1 VRGAAT
7 QLATLAISGG
17 ALLVLLLFV
26 PALEAPFLV
35 PKFAALELAAALG
48 VVAYGLARTA
58 GEGAWARPITLG
70 ALLVVAS
77 TTVAWIAAASK
88 PLGAPYALAAMAR
101 WGSLLGVACGA
112 SVLADSHDA
121 RQRALEAVTVA
132 AAVVALIGLLQHI
145 EAMPLR
151 IPIISTPGSTF
162 GNRNI
167 AAEVM
172 AIALPLGLGATAGA
186 RGSAARAAMLV
197 ALGLEL
203 LFLGATRARGA
214 WLGACCGLGTGLLL
228 VRPRWSRTSLAVAV
242 AVGVAVVIA
251 ASKPGSYNP
260 RDAGDRKRYAAV
272 VQVVEESFDS
282 RSTALRTRVGL
293 WRRSLAMVR
302 EQPLVGVGPG
312 NWPVVFPRYAEPGAR
327 RDGVLSAAL
336 APRQAHND
344 LVERA
349 AETGLLGLVALGVLA
364 AGSVIAARRR
374 LQSHDPD
381 MRASAAGAAGALVA
395 LVSVAMVGFPLEM
408 PGTLALSGLALGL
421 IAPESP
427 PRRPDHGDG
436 PLSAESLSSF
446 AASTR
451 TRALSWATVALGVTL
466 FAWAAMRAES
476 NVRASAWLERAER
489 ALRREPGVVGAA
501 EALGELNFALAAEPR
516 NYRAQFRAAQMLL
529 RERRFDE
536 SAQAAR
542 RALDLEPYAPNAW
555 AVLSE
560 AELDAGQP
568 QLARGDASRAL
579 ALLHDYPFAIHLRA
593 LAAERQGDA
602 PAAQA
607 DRLRL
612 QVLAAGPEDDDT
624 TRSARALIEPA
635 K

>member
-1 VRGAAT
+1 
-7 QLATLAISGG
+7 
-17 ALLVLLLFV
+17 
-26 PALEAPFLV
+26 
-35 PKFAALELAAALG
+35 
-48 VVAYGLARTA
+48 
-58 GEGAWARPITLG
+58 
-70 ALLVVAS
+70 
-77 TTVAWIAAASK
+77 
-88 PLGAPYALAAMAR
+88 MAR

-145 EAMPLR
+145 EAMPLG

-214 WLGACCGLGTGLLL
+214 WLGAFCGLGTGLFL

-242 AVGVAVVIA
+242 AAGVAVVIA
-251 ASKPGSYNP
+251 ASKPGRYNP

-302 EQPLVGVGPG
+302 EHPLVGVGPG

-327 RDGVLSAAL
+327 RDSVLSATL

-344 LVERA
+344 LIERA
-349 AETGLLGLVALGVLA
+349 AETGLLGLLALGVLA
-364 AGSVIAARRR
+364 AGVVIAARRR
-374 LQSHDPD
+374 LQSHQPD
-381 MRASAAGAAGALVA
+381 MRASVAGAAGALVA

-427 PRRPDHGDG
+427 PRTANQGDEG
-436 PLSAESLSSF
+436 LS
-446 AASTR
+446 ASTR
-451 TRALSWATVALGVTL
+451 TRVLSWATVALGVSL
-466 FAWAAMRAES
+466 FAWAATRAES
-476 NVRASAWLERAER
+476 SVRASAWLERAER

-501 EALGELNFALAAEPR
+501 EALGELNFALEAEPR
-516 NYRAQFRAAQMLL
+516 NYRARFRAAQMLL

-536 SAQAAR
+536 SAQVAR

-555 AVLSE
+555 AVLSA
-560 AELDAGQP
+560 AELDAGQT
-568 QLARGDASRAL
+568 QLARGDATRAL

-593 LAAERQGDA
+593 LAAERQGDVL
-602 PAAQA
+602 AAQA

-612 QVLAAGPEDDDT
+612 QVLAADPEDDDT

>member
-7 QLATLAISGG
+7 ELATLAISGG

-26 PALEAPFLV
+26 PALQAPFLV

-48 VVAYGLARTA
+48 VVAYGLARMA
-58 GEGAWARPITLG
+58 GGASWARPMTLG
-70 ALLVVAS
+70 AWLVLAS
-77 TTVAWIAAASK
+77 TTVAWIAAATK
-88 PLGAPYALAAMAR
+88 PLGAPYAVAAMAR

-145 EAMPLR
+145 EAMPLG

-214 WLGACCGLGTGLLL
+214 WLGAFCGLGTGLFL

-242 AVGVAVVIA
+242 AAGVAVVIA
-251 ASKPGSYNP
+251 ASKPGRYNP

-302 EQPLVGVGPG
+302 EHPLVGVGPG

-327 RDGVLSAAL
+327 RDSVLSATL

-344 LVERA
+344 LIERA
-349 AETGLLGLVALGVLA
+349 AETGLLGLLALGVLA
-364 AGSVIAARRR
+364 AGVVIAARRR
-374 LQSHDPD
+374 LQSHQPD
-381 MRASAAGAAGALVA
+381 MRASVAGAAGALVA

-427 PRRPDHGDG
+427 PRTANQGDEG
-436 PLSAESLSSF
+436 LS
-446 AASTR
+446 ASTR
-451 TRALSWATVALGVTL
+451 TRVLSWATVALGVSL
-466 FAWAAMRAES
+466 FAWAATRAES
-476 NVRASAWLERAER
+476 SVRASAWLERAER

-501 EALGELNFALAAEPR
+501 EALGELNFALEAEPR
-516 NYRAQFRAAQMLL
+516 NYRARFRAAQMLL

-536 SAQAAR
+536 SAQVAR

-555 AVLSE
+555 AVLSA
-560 AELDAGQP
+560 AELDAGQT
-568 QLARGDASRAL
+568 QLARGDATRAL

-593 LAAERQGDA
+593 LAAERQGDVL
-602 PAAQA
+602 AAQA

-612 QVLAAGPEDDDT
+612 QVLAADPEDDDT